1 MATTRYPTTVPEQA
15 RTIAPFDHAR
25 SAKLDELII
34 KLDAMPPRLR
44 ARMYRLH
51 KRWLERHVPAFY
63 VGGPGR

>member
-1 MATTRYPTTVPEQA
+1 MATETRRDYPATVLDA
-15 RTIAPFDHAR
+15 RQSAPFDHAR

-51 KRWLERHVPAFY
+51 KRWLERHVPATF
-63 VGGPGR
+63 GGVR